1 MAKYGKNVERPTN
14 FRGTSMMKKIQLLL
28 VIATLQ
34 GCSTMYTGESLG
46 SRMLPD
52 YYTANG
58 NIYTYHKLP

>member
-1 MAKYGKNVERPTN
+1 
-14 FRGTSMMKKIQLLL
+14 MMKKIQLLL